1 MGLVAE
7 GVHVNSDLN
16 VPGRPIA
23 SLTWTEAAES
33 IASDSIV
40 LLPIGA
46 IEAHGPHLAL
56 DTDVII
62 AQAAARSAAH
72 QFAAIGRDVWI
83 APPISYGVSFVGAT
97 FPGTTPVAADAF
109 RGYLDWVLRGLSAIG
124 GSDVIVVNAHL
135 EPAHVA
141 AILDSC
147 EAISR
152 ETGRTIH
159 AVDHRQS
166 RWAERLGAEFAGG
179 SRHAGSYE
187 TSIVLAAS
195 PEAARIDRLAE
206 LPPVWIDLPDRLR
219 SGARTFAEAG
229 GTEAYF
235 GNPAVSSVEEGA
247 RLIEILGQIILESY
261 LQARGSR

>member
-1 MGLVAE
+1 M
-7 GVHVNSDLN
+7 NSDLN
-16 VPGRPIA
+16 VPGRLIA

-33 IASDSIV
+33 IGPDSIV
-40 LLPIGA
+40 LLPVGA

-83 APPISYGVSFVGAT
+83 APPVSYGVSFVGAS
-97 FPGTTPVAADAF
+97 FPGTTPVAEEAF
-109 RGYLDWVLRGLSAIG
+109 SNYLEWVLRGLSAIG

-147 EAISR
+147 ETISR
-152 ETGRTIH
+152 ESGRIIH
-159 AVDHRQS
+159 AVDHRHS
-166 RWAERLGAEFAGG
+166 RWADRLGAEFASG

-187 TSIVLAAS
+187 TSIVLAAY
-195 PEAARIDRLAE
+195 PEAARLNRLDE
-206 LPPVWIDLPDRLR
+206 LPPVWIDLPDKLR

-235 GNPAVSSVEEGA
+235 GNPAVSTVEEGE

-261 LQARGSR
+261 FQARDSR